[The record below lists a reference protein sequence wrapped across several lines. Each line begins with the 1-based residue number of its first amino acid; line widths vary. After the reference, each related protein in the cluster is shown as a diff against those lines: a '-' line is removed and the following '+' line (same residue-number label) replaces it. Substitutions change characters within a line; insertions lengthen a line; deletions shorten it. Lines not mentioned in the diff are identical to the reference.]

1 MPAAPLV
8 TVLTVTYNSAEYVAS
23 AIESVLCQSYEY
35 FELVICDDCSTDTT
49 WDIVRRYQD
58 PRIRAFRN
66 QKNIGEY
73 ANRNQALEMAKGKY
87 VIYIDG
93 DDIIYPHGLEFMV
106 KMLEA
111 FPNSGMAVARP
122 WSEKFVYPVELS
134 SREFFLCQFLGPD
147 VSAINFAHL
156 LLRTDSLRNVGGLST
171 RYKSGDTYIQY
182 RIALKHNCLL
192 ISDGLAWWRRTPGQ
206 ASEKLLRN
214 HDLALEGL
222 QYRLEALRSK
232 ECPLSGEEIER
243 AEANIYGGFIRLVIR
258 SVLKGRIAHGLNLL
272 RKARIPLQ
280 AWKYLLVPG
289 RYTYMSEVNAARP
302 RSIRIEQ
309 NPLSRITESIR

>member
-1 MPAAPLV
+1 MSAAPLV
-8 TVLTVTYNSAEYVAS
+8 TVITVTYNSAKYVAS
-23 AIESVLCQSYEY
+23 AIESVLCQSYENL
-35 FELVICDDCSTDTT
+35 ELVICDDCSTDGT
-49 WDIVRRYQD
+49 WEIVQNYQD

-66 QKNIGEY
+66 PKNIGEY
-73 ANRNQALEMAKGKY
+73 ANRNQALGLAEGKY

-111 FPNSGMAVARP
+111 FPDCGMAMARP

-134 SREFFLCQFLGPD
+134 PREFFLCQFLGQD

-156 LLRTDSLRNVGGLST
+156 LMRTESLRDVGGLST

-182 RIALKHNCLL
+182 HIALKYSCLL

-206 ASEKLLRN
+206 ASEKLLRS
-214 HDLALEGL
+214 HELALEGV

-232 ECPLSGEEIER
+232 ECPLREEEIDR
-243 AEANIYGGFIRLVIR
+243 AKANVYGGFIRLAIR
-258 SVLKGRIAHGLNLL
+258 CAIKGRVATGFNLL
-272 RKARIPLQ
+272 RKARVPIR

-289 RYTYMSEVNAARP
+289 RYTYMSDISAARP
-302 RSIRIEQ
+302 MAVKIER
-309 NPLSRITESIR
+309 NPLSRIPESLR